1 MPHVLDGARERLD
14 RAHQNIQNLNT
25 ELTLF
30 LAPVPAVELAV
41 DMEKGEAII
50 TDEDRK
56 GFQKINQFVADNIIP
71 PRFRVLAGEVIH
83 HFRSAFDHVAW
94 QLSSDEFQAK
104 HFTRIEFPVFKEVE
118 LCGIKK
124 KNICRYCRK
133 IEGIAS
139 PTALTRI
146 HFLQPH
152 LRPDPLRDPL
162 WLIHD
167 MDIIDKHRE
176 LVLAAFIM
184 NVNFAATAD
193 IPGIGIQMPW
203 EITPRLIRYTG
214 PPTNM
219 QMKVKMSAQITL
231 GELRERD
238 DQPII
243 PTLQNLLRFTS
254 DAVESFAKEF
264 A

>member
-1 MPHVLDGARERLD
+1 MHPLTGARERLD
-14 RAHQNIQNLNT
+14 RAHQNIENLNT
-25 ELTLF
+25 ELTIF
-30 LAPVPAVELAV
+30 LAPVAPVELAV
-41 DMEKGEAII
+41 DMDKGEPII
-50 TDEDRK
+50 TEEDRK
-56 GFQKINQFVADNIIP
+56 GFQKIQQFVADNIIP
-71 PRFRVLAGEVIH
+71 PRLRVLAGEVIH
-83 HFRSAFDHVAW
+83 HFRSAFDHIAW
-94 QLSSDEFQAK
+94 QLSSAEFQAK
-104 HFTRIEFPVFKEVE
+104 YPTRIEFPVFKEVE

-152 LRPDPLRDPL
+152 LRTDPLRDPL

-176 LVLAAFIM
+176 LVLAAFM
-184 NVNFAATAD
+184 MSVNYAAKAD

-203 EITPRLIRYTG
+203 EFAPRLIRHTG

-219 QMKVKMSAQITL
+219 QMKIKMSAQITL
-231 GELRERD
+231 GEFSERD

-254 DAVESFAKEF
+254 DAIESFAEEF
-264 A
+264 R